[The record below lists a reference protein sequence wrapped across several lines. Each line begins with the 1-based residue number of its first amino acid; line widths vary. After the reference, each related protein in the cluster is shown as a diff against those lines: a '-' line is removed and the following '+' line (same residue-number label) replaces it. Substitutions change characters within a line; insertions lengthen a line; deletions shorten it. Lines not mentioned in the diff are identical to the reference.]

1 MSLNQI
7 ERAQGLRVR
16 STQDLWAGVF
26 MILFAAVALIMAWHL
41 PMGTLRQIGAGMLP
55 KSIATICGGL
65 GVVLA
70 LSSLRYHGEKLTP
83 WSWRAIIHV
92 LGGTILFAL
101 AIRGFDIG
109 PIHVPSLGL
118 VIAGPL
124 VVLFSGLAASDR
136 NLKELAIFAVVM
148 TVGCALLFKYALGL
162 PIPLAPW
169 LLGI

>member
-1 MSLNQI
+1 MSLNRI

-16 STQDLWAGVF
+16 STQDLAGG
-26 MILFAAVALIMAWHL
+26 LFLIALAAVAIVMAWDL

-55 KSIATICGGL
+55 KSIAVICAAL
-65 GVVLA
+65 GAVLA
-70 LSSLRYHGEKLTP
+70 LSALRYHGESLSP

-92 LGGTILFAL
+92 LGATVLFAL
-101 AIRGFDIG
+101 LIRGFDFG
-109 PIHVPSLGL
+109 PVHVPSLGL
-118 VIAGPL
+118 VVAGPV

-136 NLKELAIFAVVM
+136 SVKELVVFAAVM
-148 TVGCALLFKYALGL
+148 TLGCALLFKYALGL

>member
-16 STQDLWAGVF
+16 STQDMWAGLF
-26 MILFAAVALIMAWHL
+26 MILFACVAVFMAWDL
-41 PMGTLRQIGAGMLP
+41 PMGSLRQIGAGMLP
-55 KSIATICGGL
+55 KSIATICGAL
-65 GVVLA
+65 GVILA
-70 LSSLRYHGEKLTP
+70 LSSLRYHGEALTP
-83 WSWRAIIHV
+83 WSWRAVIHV
-92 LGGTILFAL
+92 LGGTVLFAL
-101 AIRGFDIG
+101 AIRGFDLG

-124 VVLFSGLAASDR
+124 VVLFSGMAASDR
-136 NLKELAIFAVVM
+136 SLKELVIFAAVM
-148 TVGCALLFKYALGL
+148 TFGCALLFKYALGL